1 MSGGRVSH
9 TVMAAASLDGG
20 KLLSLLAKGDEP
32 INVRCAAVSMVGRQ
46 GHRAHRSCWC
56 STPRSVR
63 VDGSGAHRPDGE
75 RFDLELKAKPKRPSL
90 LSLRAPV
97 YVEGTFRDAKIAVS
111 PGTLLRGGAAAAL
124 TVLNPLAAL
133 MPLIEPGEGEDAD
146 CRQALKPVLGA
157 LDQAS
162 ESPSKTPPVK
172 APPVKAPP
180 VKAGSGLR

>member
-1 MSGGRVSH
+1 VSH
-9 TVMAAASLDGG
+9 AVMAAASLDGG
-20 KLLSLLAKGDEP
+20 KLLPLLVKGDEP
-32 INVRCAAVSMVGRQ
+32 INVRCAAVSMAVDKGI
-46 GHRAHRSCWC
+46 ARSQLLVFD
-56 STPRSVR
+56 TESVR
-63 VDGSGAHRPDGE
+63 VDGSGALDLTSE

-97 YVEGTFRDAKIAVS
+97 YVEGTFREAKIAVS

-133 MPLIEPGEGEDAD
+133 LPLIEPGEGEDAD
-146 CRQALKPVLGA
+146 CRQSLKPVLGA